1 MFKHGLLYKILII
14 VVSINLFGFGLL
26 IYQVINEEKK
36 TRLEERREAVEL
48 MSQPVLNTIY
58 QDMLDERAE
67 MAQYLMK
74 NLKTIKG
81 IERLQIVRG
90 NGIEEAFQ
98 DYKTLKAVE
107 KEDGELLPEWT
118 AGHPDNEHNVA
129 MGTNNDNFRGA
140 MKSFKLGSKDP
151 IYYLEEE
158 NGKRIFTYLV
168 PITPRKK
175 CTACHIEEGARGIL
189 MISTSLEDMYAT
201 LDSSR
206 TYWVMYGLLTVLGIG
221 AALTILIKRF
231 VTRPVADTTS
241 LLARLLE
248 EISKG
253 KGNLTNRVN
262 ISSDDEIGKLG
273 KWFNNFLDGMQEMVT
288 GLIVTAGEVH
298 TASDH
303 VRRSSQILKNSA
315 VKQIDAVDETT
326 PSIEVMAK
334 SMQVVTD
341 DAISLLK
348 STDSASTSLLEISNA
363 VSVVADN
370 TEKLTSS
377 VESTAAVINQIAT
390 SIKVIADHVD
400 TLLSETKEGD
410 STANNV
416 NETIHEVGNLSDKQS
431 TLADSVVRTADEQLS
446 EINRSIEIFEKHIEN
461 VAHTST
467 IMNNL
472 GERSK
477 EISSIIGVISEVADT
492 TNLLAL
498 NAAILAAQA
507 GEHGKGFAV
516 VAKEVKHLAERTT
529 TSAGEITELISV
541 MQEEVMEAIHSTDI
555 NISNLVEESMNFSR
569 GTASALTNISN
580 SSKASLDMSRKVNN
594 ALAEQTT
601 GVEQVVKFI
610 TNIILM
616 VSEIKKTTDDQYL
629 AAKDIINAIEKMR
642 DFTEDVNKLTAD
654 QCAESRFISEVIC
667 NVANNMQ
674 MVTAAMNEQKM
685 ASERIVTAINKI
697 KKMSKDNLSLT
708 VEFET
713 TVSKLENVA
722 ASLNDKVSG
731 FKVNENDRDI

>member
-14 VVSINLFGFGLL
+14 VVSINLLGFGLL
-26 IYQVINEEKK
+26 IYQVLNEEKK
-36 TRLEERREAVEL
+36 NLLEERREASEL

-67 MAQYLMK
+67 MARYLMK

-107 KEDGELLPEWT
+107 KEYGELLPECT
-118 AGHPDNEHNVA
+118 AG
-129 MGTNNDNFRGA
+129 
-140 MKSFKLGSKDP
+140 
-151 IYYLEEE
+151 
-158 NGKRIFTYLV
+158 
-168 PITPRKK
+168 
-175 CTACHIEEGARGIL
+175 HIEEGARGIL

-231 VTRPVADTTS
+231 VKRPVADTTS

-348 STDSASTSLLEISNA
+348 ST
-363 VSVVADN
+363 
-370 TEKLTSS
+370 
-377 VESTAAVINQIAT
+377 
-390 SIKVIADHVD
+390 
-400 TLLSETKEGD
+400 
-410 STANNV
+410 
-416 NETIHEVGNLSDKQS
+416 
-431 TLADSVVRTADEQLS
+431 
-446 EINRSIEIFEKHIEN
+446 
-461 VAHTST
+461 
-467 IMNNL
+467 
-472 GERSK
+472 
-477 EISSIIGVISEVADT
+477 
-492 TNLLAL
+492 
-498 NAAILAAQA
+498 
-507 GEHGKGFAV
+507 
-516 VAKEVKHLAERTT
+516 
-529 TSAGEITELISV
+529 
-541 MQEEVMEAIHSTDI
+541 
-555 NISNLVEESMNFSR
+555 
-569 GTASALTNISN
+569 
-580 SSKASLDMSRKVNN
+580 
-594 ALAEQTT
+594 
-601 GVEQVVKFI
+601 
-610 TNIILM
+610 
-616 VSEIKKTTDDQYL
+616 
-629 AAKDIINAIEKMR
+629 
-642 DFTEDVNKLTAD
+642 
-654 QCAESRFISEVIC
+654 
-667 NVANNMQ
+667 
-674 MVTAAMNEQKM
+674 
-685 ASERIVTAINKI
+685 
-697 KKMSKDNLSLT
+697 
-708 VEFET
+708 
-713 TVSKLENVA
+713 
-722 ASLNDKVSG
+722 
-731 FKVNENDRDI
+731 